1 MKVNDIVKI
10 KPEFCDVG
18 ESEFTYIV
26 VQLNKASAQIM
37 DVDGYKPFIIQL
49 YMIEGQPS

>member
-26 VQLNKASAQIM
+26 VQLDKASAQII
-37 DVDGYKPFIIQL
+37 DVDGWKPFIIQR
-49 YMIEGQPS
+49 YMIEGESE